1 MSILRFV
8 SICIASAVLLSLIAF
23 LLGESVY
30 PAGAMPF
37 IIGGIGLAA
46 VTTAASY
53 AIVYRGLK
61 IRIQQFTAYI
71 MGGMMIKMFLGI
83 ISISV
88 IALNFKD
95 ITTHYV
101 LTYFLCYFIFTG
113 FEVVTLMTN
122 LRAEKS
128 EGKRD
133 EKDHSAH

>member
-88 IALNFKD
+88 IALKFKD

-101 LTYFLCYFIFTG
+101 LTYFLGYLIFTG